1 MDLSGFEFGMV
12 YGQFQVCQDKNVKL
26 SNQQYKSCPDSMQKD
41 RGGGVCLSI
50 TGVFQ
55 KLWCALDNKLQRGY
69 GTAVSMG
76 MLPPEKF
83 LI

>member
-41 RGGGVCLSI
+41 RGGGS
-50 TGVFQ
+50 VF
-55 KLWCALDNKLQRGY
+55 L
-69 GTAVSMG
+69 
-76 MLPPEKF
+76 
-83 LI
+83 